1 MKKTNFVKSLLL
13 HIRYPWTAA
22 CLFILWLGLAI
33 ICAILNLSS
42 QEIIWLA
49 CGAGATT
56 LIISL
61 VGFSN

>member
-1 MKKTNFVKSLLL
+1 MKKTSFMKSLLL

-22 CLFILWLGLAI
+22 CLFILWIGLAI
-33 ICAILNLSS
+33 LCAILQLSAE
-42 QEIIWLA
+42 EITWLA

-61 VGFSN
+61 IGFNS

>member
-1 MKKTNFVKSLLL
+1 MKKTNFMKSLLL

-33 ICAILNLSS
+33 ICAILQPSVT
-42 QEIIWLA
+42 EITGLA
-49 CGAGATT
+49 CGAGVVT

-61 VGFSN
+61 VGFRN